1 MRIALWNLNMVS
13 IGLSA
18 EPTSHELLSVSHMKR
33 LELID
38 GAEEVKFRKDLA
50 AESELSPKL
59 LLLTPNAGTQQDRA
73 PQHGFRADS
82 FSGVFETSP
91 FFCNSNM
98 LRLTDLWV
106 PSDSA
111 NTEQSLPDNAEAQG
125 HEDRTIF
132 LAGQK
137 RDALE
142 DKHRPFLRALQAQP
156 EKSVTKAES
165 IAGAGT
171 DTQFVR

>member
-33 LELID
+33 LELRD
-38 GAEEVKFRKDLA
+38 GAEEVKFLKDLA

-59 LLLTPNAGTQQDRA
+59 LLLTPKAGTQQDRA
-73 PQHGFRADS
+73 PQHGFWVHS

-91 FFCNSNM
+91 FLCNSNM
-98 LRLTDLWV
+98 FRFTDLWV

-111 NTEQSLPDNAEAQG
+111 NIGQPLPDNAEGQVQ
-125 HEDRTIF
+125 EDRTIF

-137 RDALE
+137 PDALE
-142 DKHRPFLRALQAQP
+142 DKH
-156 EKSVTKAES
+156 
-165 IAGAGT
+165 
-171 DTQFVR
+171 

>member
-33 LELID
+33 LELRD
-38 GAEEVKFRKDLA
+38 GAEEVKFLKDLA

-59 LLLTPNAGTQQDRA
+59 LLLTPKAGTQQDRA
-73 PQHGFRADS
+73 PQHGFWVHS

-91 FFCNSNM
+91 FLCNSNM
-98 LRLTDLWV
+98 FRFTDLWV

-111 NTEQSLPDNAEAQG
+111 NNGQPLPDNAEGQVQ
-125 HEDRTIF
+125 EDRTIF

-137 RDALE
+137 PDALE
-142 DKHRPFLRALQAQP
+142 DKH
-156 EKSVTKAES
+156 
-165 IAGAGT
+165 
-171 DTQFVR
+171 